1 MSLTKFVELNIRLDV
16 RHIQSTSEEIRRRE
30 RLALALLG
38 SCLHH
43 RSDFLEQGALVPRL
57 VVAIEVS
64 NLDRARLHQLAEELH
79 QLAEELHQD
88 CIAVLFDCD
97 TGFGELVGP
106 RSEVYG
112 PFDLAKFERLDRKRA
127 FSEGPGQLGQVA

>member
-1 MSLTKFVELNIRLDV
+1 
-16 RHIQSTSEEIRRRE
+16 
-30 RLALALLG
+30 
-38 SCLHH
+38 
-43 RSDFLEQGALVPRL
+43 
-57 VVAIEVS
+57 
-64 NLDRARLHQLAEELH
+64 LH

-112 PFDLAKFERLDRKRA
+112 KFDLAKFERLDRKRA